1 MEHFP
6 PAPQSTPRQDHVGQA
21 EAECEADAECEYE
34 LLREKLM
41 AFKSD
46 ELEPVSVRPSCP
58 HHGDVTRLR

>member
-21 EAECEADAECEYE
+21 EAECEADAECEHE

-46 ELEPVSVRPSCP
+46 ELEPVSV
-58 HHGDVTRLR
+58 